1 MGLKEDAIQAHT
13 QQVARYRAYQ
23 EEEERKKQ
31 AELERDA
38 VSFFVKA
45 FDEREPDRVLYDGET
60 VEIVADGIRLS
71 YRPGTHGSYGHIGEA
86 VRVHVKERSISAKG
100 MLVAEGIWDRLEL
113 PLTGIPA
120 LLDEAEG
127 IWAISIRSDGPFSK
141 RGRRKAVAD
150 DDELESPPY

>member
-1 MGLKEDAIQAHT
+1 MAWKTLKPMASRFATPAISINSGGKLSWTKVVAEAMGHPE
-13 QQVARYRAYQ
+13 QV
-23 EEEERKKQ
+23 E
-31 AELERDA
+31 
-38 VSFFVKA
+38 
-45 FDEREPDRVLYDGET
+45 VLYDSQKQRL
-60 VEIVADGIRLS
+60 GIRAA
-71 YRPGTHGSYGHIGEA
+71 TNGEA